1 MLSRGI
7 DIYKK
12 RVNMSILEYS
22 NIDIYILV
30 IYLRRSIMTN
40 VIELNDVNFDSEVKR
55 STQPVLVDFYAT
67 WCGPCRK
74 QLPIMDE
81 VAKEFASKARI
92 TKMNVDDGKIKAAEF
107 GISSIPAL
115 LVFKDGKVAEKLVG
129 LHSQNQL
136 SSILNKYL

>member
-1 MLSRGI
+1 
-7 DIYKK
+7 
-12 RVNMSILEYS
+12 
-22 NIDIYILV
+22 
-30 IYLRRSIMTN
+30 MTN

-81 VAKEFASKARI
+81 VAKEFAGKARI
-92 TKMNVDDGKIKAAEF
+92 TKMNVDDGKVKATEF
-107 GISSIPAL
+107 GVSSIPAL
-115 LVFKDGKVAEKLVG
+115 LIFKDGQVVEKMVG

-136 SSILNKYL
+136 SSLLKKYL

>member
-1 MLSRGI
+1 
-7 DIYKK
+7 
-12 RVNMSILEYS
+12 
-22 NIDIYILV
+22 
-30 IYLRRSIMTN
+30 MTN

-67 WCGPCRK
+67 WCGPCKK

-81 VAKEFASKARI
+81 VAKEFANKARV

-115 LVFKDGKVAEKLVG
+115 LVFKDGQVAERLVG